1 MNFENDPEIKVTIQT
16 PTSTRAGNMVR
27 NIPLFENEN
36 GDTKESLLQESHLL
50 VSHIDPLVYTN
61 TFSNPF
67 VSIPTFTNDQFY
79 SIINSTLYQDNQL
92 HRQSI
97 DVDIESRH
105 AKTSDLSS
113 ECSICCKNF
122 ELKEKLSTL
131 ECGHTFH
138 YPCLLEWGK
147 YKPECPLCR
156 KKIPIVER

>member
-16 PTSTRAGNMVR
+16 PTSTRAGNLR
-27 NIPLFENEN
+27 DLPLF
-36 GDTKESLLQESHLL
+36 GDGKELSILQDPPSL

-97 DVDIESRH
+97 DVDIEPRH
-105 AKTSDLSS
+105 SKTSDLSS